1 MKHLQLPTAIAV
13 MNKINF
19 LTLTFLIT
27 GLINPTPVSAEAITS
42 SQAISNL
49 SLQAPNV
56 PVPKD
61 VVAEQE
67 KIWKKTYENYI
78 GSSFSNEL
86 MTAKAISYTLRRIK
100 TQTGKNSAV
109 VYLIPTEKQLK
120 ILLVTP
126 KNNPVTKN
134 IQAAN
139 KEALLKIT
147 KQFQTELSNPREVD
161 NTNYLAS
168 AKQLYQWLIA
178 PIEKD
183 LKAENI
189 DTLVFCVGVGLRSV
203 PFSALHDG
211 KQFLVEKYSVS
222 LIPAFSLTDTRHSDI
237 RNFSVLAMGASQ
249 FKNLEPLPAVPIEL
263 STIVQNKGG
272 SHFLNDKFTLEN
284 LRSQRKQK
292 PYKII
297 HLATHGVFQPGSAS
311 NSYIQF
317 WNTKLQL
324 NQLRQLQLNIPPV
337 ELLVLSACRTALGD
351 QQAELG
357 FSGLALE
364 AGVKSAM
371 GSLWSVSDAGTL
383 ALMTE
388 FYKHLR
394 TSPIKAEALR
404 QTQIGMLN
412 KQIQI
417 KQGQLRQAGL
427 RAGTPLPPEIAQLG
441 DFNLSHPYYWAAFT
455 MIGSPW

>member
-1 MKHLQLPTAIAV
+1 MKKAS
-13 MNKINF
+13 F
-19 LTLTFLIT
+19 LSLTFLIT
-27 GLINPTPVSAEAITS
+27 GLINPIPVSAEAIIP
-42 SQAISNL
+42 QVIRNI
-49 SLQAPNV
+49 SLQTPTV
-56 PVPKD
+56 PVLKD

-67 KIWKKTYENYI
+67 KIWKKDYENYI
-78 GSSFSNEL
+78 GSTFSNEL
-86 MTAKAISYTLRRIK
+86 MTAKAISYTLRKIK
-100 TQTGKNSAV
+100 TQTGKSSAV
-109 VYLIPTEKQLK
+109 VYLIPTDKQLK

-126 KNNPVTKN
+126 KSNPIIKS
-134 IQAAN
+134 IPAAN
-139 KEALLKIT
+139 REDLLKIT
-147 KQFQTELSNPREVD
+147 KQFQTELSNPRDVN

-189 DTLVFCVGVGLRSV
+189 DTLVFCVGAGLRSV

-211 KQFLVEKYSVS
+211 EQFLIEKYSVS
-222 LIPAFSLTDTRHSDI
+222 LIPAFSLTDTRYSDI

-263 STIVQNKGG
+263 STIVQSKGG
-272 SHFLNDKFTLEN
+272 SRFLNDKFTLEN
-284 LRSQRKQK
+284 LRSQRYQK

-317 WNTKLQL
+317 WNTKVQL
-324 NQLRQLQLNIPPV
+324 NQLRQLQLNTPLV

-351 QQAELG
+351 KQAELG

-388 FYKHLR
+388 FYQHLR

-412 KQIQI
+412 EQIQI

-427 RAGTPLPPEIAQLG
+427 RVGTPLPPEIAKLG

>member
-1 MKHLQLPTAIAV
+1 MH
-13 MNKINF
+13 KINF

-27 GLINPTPVSAEAITS
+27 GLINPIPVSAEAMTS
-42 SQAISNL
+42 PQGISNI
-49 SLQAPNV
+49 SLQSPNA

-67 KIWKKTYENYI
+67 KTWKKAYENYI
-78 GSSFSNEL
+78 GSTFSNEL
-86 MTAKAISYTLRRIK
+86 MTAQAISYTLRRIEK
-100 TQTGKNSAV
+100 QTGKNSAV
-109 VYLIPTEKQLK
+109 VYLVPTEKQLK

-126 KNNPVTKN
+126 KNHPIIKS
-134 IQAAN
+134 IPAAN

-147 KQFQTELSNPREVD
+147 KQFQTELSNPREV
-161 NTNYLAS
+161 NSTNYLAS
-168 AKQLYQWLIA
+168 AKQLYQWLIT

-183 LKAENI
+183 LKSENI

-211 KQFLVEKYSVS
+211 EQFLVEKYSVS
-222 LIPAFSLTDTRHSDI
+222 LIPAFSLTDTRYSDI

-272 SHFLNDKFTLEN
+272 SRFLNDKFTLEN
-284 LRSQRKQK
+284 LRSQRQQK
-292 PYKII
+292 PYKIV

-324 NQLRQLQLNIPPV
+324 NQLRQLQLHTPPV

-388 FYKHLR
+388 FYQHLR

-412 KQIQI
+412 RQIQI

>member
-1 MKHLQLPTAIAV
+1 MKKAS
-13 MNKINF
+13 F
-19 LTLTFLIT
+19 LSLTFLIT
-27 GLINPTPVSAEAITS
+27 GLINPIPVSAEAIIP
-42 SQAISNL
+42 QVISNI
-49 SLQAPNV
+49 SLQTPTV
-56 PVPKD
+56 PVLKD

-67 KIWKKTYENYI
+67 KIWKKDYENYI
-78 GSSFSNEL
+78 GSTFSNEL
-86 MTAKAISYTLRRIK
+86 MTAKAISYTLRKIK
-100 TQTGKNSAV
+100 TQTGKTSAV
-109 VYLIPTEKQLK
+109 VYLIPTDKQLK

-126 KNNPVTKN
+126 KSNPIIKS
-134 IQAAN
+134 IPAAN
-139 KEALLKIT
+139 REALLKIT
-147 KQFQTELSNPREVD
+147 KQFQTELSNPRDVN

-189 DTLVFCVGVGLRSV
+189 DTLVFCVGAGLRSV

-211 KQFLVEKYSVS
+211 EQFLIEKYSVS
-222 LIPAFSLTDTRHSDI
+222 LIPAFSLTDTRYSDI

-263 STIVQNKGG
+263 STIVQSKGG
-272 SHFLNDKFTLEN
+272 SRFLNDKFTLEN
-284 LRSQRKQK
+284 LRSQRYQK

-317 WNTKLQL
+317 WNTKVQL
-324 NQLRQLQLNIPPV
+324 NQLRQLQLNTPLV

-351 QQAELG
+351 KQAELG

-388 FYKHLR
+388 FYQHLR

-412 KQIQI
+412 EQIQI

-427 RAGTPLPPEIAQLG
+427 RVGTPLPPEIAKLG

>member
-1 MKHLQLPTAIAV
+1 

-42 SQAISNL
+42 PQGISNI

-56 PVPKD
+56 PAQKD

-67 KIWKKTYENYI
+67 KTWKKDYENYI
-78 GSSFSNEL
+78 GSTFSNEL

-100 TQTGKNSAV
+100 AQTGKNSAV

-126 KNNPVTKN
+126 KSNPIIKS
-134 IQAAN
+134 IPAAN
-139 KEALLKIT
+139 REALLKIT
-147 KQFQTELSNPREVD
+147 KQFQTELSDPREVN

-168 AKQLYQWLIA
+168 AKQLYQWFIA

-211 KQFLVEKYSVS
+211 QQFLVEKYSIS
-222 LIPAFSLTDTRHSDI
+222 LIPAFSLTDTRYSDI

-263 STIVQNKGG
+263 SAIVQSKGG
-272 SHFLNDKFTLEN
+272 SRFLNDKFTLDN
-284 LRSQRKQK
+284 LRSQRQQK
-292 PYKII
+292 LYKII

-317 WNTKLQL
+317 WNTKVQL
-324 NQLRQLQLNIPPV
+324 NQLRQLQLNTPVV

-351 QQAELG
+351 RQAELG

-388 FYKHLR
+388 FYQHLR
-394 TSPIKAEALR
+394 ASPIKAEALR

-412 KQIQI
+412 EQIQI

-427 RAGTPLPPEIAQLG
+427 RVGTPLPPEIAKLG